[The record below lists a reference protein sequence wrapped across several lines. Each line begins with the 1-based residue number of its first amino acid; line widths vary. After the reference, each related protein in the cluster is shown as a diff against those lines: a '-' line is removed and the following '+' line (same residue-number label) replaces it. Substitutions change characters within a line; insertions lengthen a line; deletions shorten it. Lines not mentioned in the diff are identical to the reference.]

1 MNAELSTQTQ
11 YGNARPS
18 VMQLVRQIS
27 RYQKWIR
34 CPKCI
39 GGNMYREINGEYTC
53 LQCGCSCHPATVTE
67 TPKASEDCISKV
79 EKLPDEF
86 HIVISD

>member
-53 LQCGCSCHPATVTE
+53 LQCGCSCDPATVTE

-86 HIVISD
+86 HMVISD